1 MKLWILTATKNY
13 EDNFVIGVYTSL
25 KKGKDA
31 MRRYYESEKVDI
43 DKVSFYEDK
52 DDFGKTSYTAHSEK
66 ESYGSGGI
74 ELREIETDKDT
85 ELYV

>member
-1 MKLWILTATKNY
+1 MKLWILTAVKNY
-13 EDNFVIGVYTSL
+13 EDCFVIGVYTSL

-31 MRRYYESEKVDI
+31 MRRYYEGEKVDI

-66 ESYGSGGI
+66 ESHGSGRI

>member
-31 MRRYYESEKVDI
+31 MKRYYESEKVDI
-43 DKVSFYEDK
+43 NTVNFYEDK
-52 DDFGKTSYTAHSEK
+52 DYFGKTSYTAHSEK
-66 ESYGSGGI
+66 EEYGSGGI
-74 ELREIETDKDT
+74 KLREIETDKDT